1 MGITIDDLAES
12 QYSTEPTGFEEG
24 LIINNGRSRGI
35 VDQII
40 YALIA
45 ESLVTMLSQMNN
57 WKIGRWET

>member
-45 ESLVTMLSQMNN
+45 EKMTTKFLT
-57 WKIGRWET
+57 IGL